1 MFHISPVP
9 RNMSVCSK
17 KYECLYC
24 EKRLAYENILAF
36 RWMRMGKLKN
46 SLLKTMFRV
55 ACTSVGCF
63 SFQLHSEPYPI
74 ANVLDTW
81 LHPTTG
87 LHLDYSTIYGELRDE
102 FVTSGAPLMQGVSFD
117 EKREEW
123 ERRKQQ
129 WEQKYDKWCLLSSE
143 RLGKVYKCEQDW
155 NPHKKGLPGYK
166 FIMSL
171 FKNGSICN
179 SRHLCALHPFGI
191 NVFARS
197 MQADYETKGEL
208 NMDEKTRENLT
219 TCMYVISSEHFLRK
233 ILGDAVV
240 DKFADGFDSVMEDVK
255 ANGERLQRGID
266 IHHEI
271 FLTTD
276 SGKKLN
282 PTVIVKSYF
291 RDFSPIDA
299 QRATFYYNLT
309 LQFTI
314 NIESNVLEK
323 IELFEYDNGKF
334 SHFHPKNGVCL

>member
-1 MFHISPVP
+1 
-9 RNMSVCSK
+9 MSVYIVK
-17 KYECLYC
+17 
-24 EKRLAYENILAF
+24 KRLAYENILAF
-36 RWMRMGKLKN
+36 HWMRMGKLKN
-46 SLLKTMFRV
+46 SLLKTMFHV
-55 ACTSVGCF
+55 ACASVGCF
-63 SFQLHSEPYPI
+63 PFQLHSEFYPVADI
-74 ANVLDTW
+74 LDTW

-87 LHLDYSTIYGELRDE
+87 LHLDYSAIYGGLRDK
-102 FVTSGAPLMQGVSFD
+102 FVTSGAPLMQCVSLQ
-117 EKREEW
+117 ERERREW
-123 ERRKQQ
+123 ER
-129 WEQKYDKWCLLSSE
+129 KYDKWCLLSSE
-143 RLGKVYKCEQDW
+143 RLKKIYRLMDEQKQKLA
-155 NPHKKGLPGYK
+155 NRENEGLPGYK
-166 FIMSL
+166 FKMFL
-171 FKNGSICN
+171 LKNGSSNIR
-179 SRHLCALHPFGI
+179 SLIAQHPFAI
-191 NVFARS
+191 NVFSRHI
-197 MQADYETKGEL
+197 QACCETTGEL
-208 NMDEKTRENLT
+208 NMNAKTRENLT
-219 TCMYVISSEHFLRK
+219 TCMYVISSERFLRK
-233 ILGDAVV
+233 ILGNAVV

-334 SHFHPKNGVCL
+334 SHFHPKNGVCLYKNVTVKSGK